1 MTAVRVPASRS
12 DFINV
17 RGLRYHVRRWRS
29 DASSATT
36 AREDSA
42 QPVES
47 VHTQH
52 SAESSEHSLHLPRRM
67 PGVVPRLVHRL
78 ILCHGWLD
86 VSGTFEPLVQALL
99 AASRVPLEVLAPDWR
114 GFGHTAWPEDGYW
127 FYDYVAD
134 LEAIID
140 HYSPDVPVLL
150 AGHSMGGQ
158 AASLYAGLRPR
169 RVQQLVLLDAL
180 FLPDMPP
187 QRAPTRFRKWLD
199 QLRDPP
205 TPKTYASFE
214 ELAERVRRSH
224 PQLSA
229 ARALFVAQC
238 WGRED
243 GHGRIMLC
251 ADPKHRLSG
260 PGLYRAAESEAVW
273 REVLAPTLFIDSGE
287 SEFGKSIS
295 ADELAQRRA
304 CFRDHRQQT
313 IAGAGH
319 MLHFD
324 APEATGR
331 AIAAFLRPHVGAAIA
346 ADAAS

>member
-1 MTAVRVPASRS
+1 MSERAALVSRS

-17 RGLRYHVRRWRS
+17 RGLRYHIRRWGP
-29 DASSATT
+29 A
-36 AREDSA
+36 ARAAGADPR
-42 QPVES
+42 Q
-47 VHTQH
+47 
-52 SAESSEHSLHLPRRM
+52 LPK
-67 PGVVPRLVHRL
+67 LF
-78 ILCHGWLD
+78 LCHGWLD
-86 VSGTFEPLVQALL
+86 VSGTFDPLVQALL
-99 AASRVPLEVLAPDWR
+99 AASPVPIEVLAPDWR
-114 GFGHTAWPEDGYW
+114 GFGHTAWPQDGYW

-134 LEAIID
+134 IEAIID
-140 HYSPDVPVLL
+140 HYSPDAPVLL

-169 RVQQLVLLDAL
+169 RVRQLVLLDSL

-187 QRAPTRFRKWLD
+187 ERAPTRFRKWLD
-199 QLRDPP
+199 QLREPLQQ
-205 TPKTYASFE
+205 KTYDSFD
-214 ELAERVRRSH
+214 ELAQRVRRSH
-224 PQLSA
+224 PRLTPE
-229 ARALFVAQC
+229 RALFVAHC

-243 GHGRIMLC
+243 GHGRIALC

-304 CFRDHRQQT
+304 CFRDRQQVR
-313 IAGAGH
+313 IEGAGH

-324 APEATGR
+324 APEATAA
-331 AIAAFLRPHVGAAIA
+331 AIAAFLRPQP
-346 ADAAS
+346 ADARNRTDDSAG